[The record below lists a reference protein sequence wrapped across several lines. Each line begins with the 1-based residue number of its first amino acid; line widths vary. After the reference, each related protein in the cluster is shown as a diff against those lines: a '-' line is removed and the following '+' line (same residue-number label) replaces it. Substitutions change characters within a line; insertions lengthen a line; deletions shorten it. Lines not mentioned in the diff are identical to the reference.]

1 MSTCPK
7 LLAVVAGTFLSLV
20 TINVNSAQA
29 GNFTFTKIADS
40 RDFTSVGG
48 GPINDNGTV
57 AFAVSGADDFGLP
70 STGIF
75 TSNGGAFTTVVNFN
89 LGYNT
94 INGIAINN
102 SGSVAFANNI
112 LPREGLFISNGQ
124 NVSTVARPSD
134 NLFTVNLSSNAFND
148 SGTVVFRTF
157 DAIVT
162 GNGGPLTTIVDT
174 SGPFQ
179 FFSQDPVINNAN
191 VVAFQADLKDGR
203 QGVFTS
209 KDGTITTIAD
219 NTSSLLGGFS
229 ELDINNKET
238 VIFSASLEN
247 GVGGIFIGDG
257 ETITTIADTSGLF
270 SRFSRLA
277 INDNNQVAFNGQL
290 RDGAENV
297 FADGIFTGSDPVA
310 DKVIG
315 IGDSLLGGTVTNIFF
330 SGGLNNSGQIS
341 FYAEYIDDTGNT
353 ITGVFRADP
362 VLESVPES
370 TSTLGL
376 LAVGTLG
383 TGVVLKRKLNNV
395 STLK

>member
-7 LLAVVAGTFLSLV
+7 FLAVVAGTFLSLV
-20 TINVNSAQA
+20 TIDVNSAQA

-40 RDFTSVGG
+40 RDFLYLGG

-57 AFAVSGADDFGLP
+57 AFAAGGADDFGLP

-75 TSNGGAFTTVVNFN
+75 TGNGGAFTTVVNFN
-89 LGYNT
+89 LGFNA

-102 SGSVAFANNI
+102 SGTVAFANNS
-112 LPREGLFISNGQ
+112 LPQEGLFISNGE
-124 NVSTVARPSD
+124 NVTTVATPSD
-134 NLFTVNLSSNAFND
+134 NLFTLNLSSNAFNN
-148 SGTVVFRTF
+148 SGTLVFKTF
-157 DAIVT
+157 EAIVT

-179 FFSQDPVINNAN
+179 FFSQDPVINDAN
-191 VVAFQADLKDGR
+191 VVAFEAELKDGR

-219 NTSSLLGGFS
+219 NTSSFFGGFS
-229 ELDINNKET
+229 EFDINNTET

-247 GVGGIFIGDG
+247 GEQGIFTGDG
-257 ETITTIADTSGLF
+257 KTITTVADTSGLF
-270 SRFSRLA
+270 SSFFRLA
-277 INDNNQVAFNGQL
+277 INDNNQVAFNGEL
-290 RDGAENV
+290 RGGPEND
-297 FADGIFTGSDPVA
+297 FADGIFTGSDPIA

-315 IGDSLLGGTVTNIFF
+315 VGDSLLGGTVTDVFF

-362 VLESVPES
+362 VLESIPES
-370 TSTLGL
+370 SSTLGL
-376 LAVGTLG
+376 LTVGTLG
-383 TGVVLKRKLNNV
+383 TGVVLKRKLKQKL
-395 STLK
+395 T

>member
-7 LLAVVAGTFLSLV
+7 LLAVLAGTFLSLV
-20 TINVNSAQA
+20 TININSAQA

-40 RDFTSVGG
+40 RDFRYVGG

-57 AFAVSGADDFGLP
+57 AFAAGGADDFGLS

-75 TSNGGAFTTVVNFN
+75 TSNGGAVTTVVNFN

-102 SGSVAFANNI
+102 SGTVAFANNT
-112 LPREGLFISNGQ
+112 LPQEGLFISNGKS
-124 NVSTVARPSD
+124 VTTVARPSD

-148 SGTVVFRTF
+148 SGTLVFRTF

-162 GNGGPLTTIVDT
+162 GNGGPLKTIVDT

-179 FFSQDPVINNAN
+179 FFSQEPVINDAN
-191 VVAFQADLKDGR
+191 VVAFEAELKDGR

-209 KDGTITTIAD
+209 KDGSITTIVD
-219 NTSSLLGGFS
+219 NTSFFSGGFA
-229 ELDINNKET
+229 EFDINNSET

-247 GVGGIFIGDG
+247 GEQGIFTGDG
-257 ETITTIADTSGLF
+257 ETITTVADTSGLF
-270 SRFSRLA
+270 SRFFRLA

-290 RDGAENV
+290 RDGSENV

-315 IGDSLLGGTVTNIFF
+315 IGDSLLGGTVTNLFF

-341 FYAEYIDDTGNT
+341 FYAEYLDDAGNT

-362 VLESVPES
+362 VLESIPES

-376 LAVGTLG
+376 LALGTLG
-383 TGVVLKRKLNNV
+383 TGVVLKRKLNGV
-395 STLK
+395 FRF